1 MISTLGNV
9 LQVLAML
16 VALVA
21 AASLAV
27 GVKTRREGVVNAGYL
42 LVFGNAV
49 ALTACVAIILLCFA
63 AAILGIASCFTRK
76 EAA

>member
-27 GVKTRREGVVNAGYL
+27 GVKTRREGAVNAGYL

-49 ALTACVAIILLCFA
+49 ALTA
-63 AAILGIASCFTRK
+63 
-76 EAA
+76 